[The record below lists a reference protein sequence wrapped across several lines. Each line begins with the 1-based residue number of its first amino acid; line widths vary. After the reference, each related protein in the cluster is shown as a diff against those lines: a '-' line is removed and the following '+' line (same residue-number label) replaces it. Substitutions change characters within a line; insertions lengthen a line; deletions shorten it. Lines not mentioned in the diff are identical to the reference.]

1 MFISLY
7 AVFCVTQSLVQNTAK
22 WYIVYRNYPRG
33 LLYMKTKKEAAAIVA
48 ALENEYPLAECFL
61 DSENAWQ
68 LLVAV
73 RLSAQ
78 CTDLRVNATTPALFA
93 KFPSISALADAD
105 PKDIEEI
112 VRPCGL
118 GRSKARDINLCMK
131 MLRDEFDCVVP
142 DNMEDLLKLP
152 GVGRKSANLIL
163 GDVFGKP
170 AIVADTHCIRLS
182 NRLGFINST
191 DMYKVEMELKRVV
204 APEKQNDFC
213 HRLVEHGR
221 AVCTARKA
229 MCEKC
234 VLAEYCAYKKKE
246 DKKALKAAEKAAKTD
261 K

>member
-1 MFISLY
+1 
-7 AVFCVTQSLVQNTAK
+7 
-22 WYIVYRNYPRG
+22 
-33 LLYMKTKKEAAAIVA
+33 MKTKKEAAQIVA

-61 DSENAWQ
+61 DSETAWQ

-78 CTDLRVNATTPALFA
+78 CTDLRVNATTPTLFA

-112 VRPCGL
+112 VKPCGL
-118 GRSKARDINLCMK
+118 GKSKARDINLCMK

-142 DNMEDLLKLP
+142 DNMDDLLKLP
-152 GVGRKSANLIL
+152 GVGRKSANLII

-182 NRLGFINST
+182 NRLGFIKST
-191 DMYKVEMELKRVV
+191 DPHKVEIELKRVV
-204 APEKQNDFC
+204 QPEKQNDFC

-229 MCEKC
+229 MCDKC
-234 VLAEYCAYKKKE
+234 VLAEFCAYKKAE
-246 DKKALKAAEKAAKTD
+246 DKKAAKAAEKAEKTAAI
-261 K
+261 

>member
-1 MFISLY
+1 
-7 AVFCVTQSLVQNTAK
+7 
-22 WYIVYRNYPRG
+22 
-33 LLYMKTKKEAAAIVA
+33 MKTKKEAAQIVA

-118 GRSKARDINLCMK
+118 GKSKARDINLCMK
-131 MLRDEFDCVVP
+131 MLRDEYNCVVP
-142 DNMEDLLKLP
+142 DNMDDLLRLP

-182 NRLGFINST
+182 NRIGFISNT

-221 AVCTARKA
+221 AVCIARKA
-229 MCEKC
+229 MCDKC
-234 VLAEYCAYKKKE
+234 VLADYCAYKKAE
-246 DKKALKAAEKAAKTD
+246 DKKAAKAAQKAEKAKD
-261 K
+261 KN

>member
-1 MFISLY
+1 
-7 AVFCVTQSLVQNTAK
+7 
-22 WYIVYRNYPRG
+22 
-33 LLYMKTKKEAAAIVA
+33 MKTKKEAAQIVA
-48 ALENEYPLAECFL
+48 ALENEYPLAEFFL
-61 DSENAWQ
+61 DSETAWQ

-78 CTDLRVNATTPALFA
+78 CTDLRVNATTPTLFA
-93 KFPSISALADAD
+93 KFPTISALADAD

-131 MLRDEFDCVVP
+131 MLRDEFNCVVP
-142 DNMEDLLKLP
+142 DNMEDLLRLP

-234 VLAEYCAYKKKE
+234 CIAEYCAYKKAE
-246 DKKALKAAEKAAKTD
+246 DKKAKKAAEKTEKAAEKAKKSD